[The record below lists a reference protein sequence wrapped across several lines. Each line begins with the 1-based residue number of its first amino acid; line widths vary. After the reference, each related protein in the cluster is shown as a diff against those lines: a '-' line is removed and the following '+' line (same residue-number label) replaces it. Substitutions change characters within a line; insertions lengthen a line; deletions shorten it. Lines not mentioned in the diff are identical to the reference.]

1 MVGIILGLIVTW
13 VLWPVEFKN
22 ADVADLRS
30 SYKDDYLRMISSAYQ
45 ADGDLE
51 TAKARLN
58 KIGLADPVQ
67 AIDDLIAR
75 DKKSSA
81 YAASLDALGYLA
93 RAISAPPPSAAAGQ
107 KPGSRT
113 PQAVM
118 VVAATPTPAAATFS
132 LVEHMQLT
140 CQDVPDAA
148 YLVFVVRDANGQDL
162 PNVGIEVRWAG
173 GDDIV
178 YTGLK
183 PERGVGYADYQAAP
197 GTFSA
202 TVLNAQS
209 DQVSDLMIGDPPADC
224 RADRGATP
232 RGWKL
237 VFQQQ

>member
-1 MVGIILGLIVTW
+1 LIVTW

-22 ADVADLRS
+22 ADVADLRQ

-45 ADGDLE
+45 ADGDLQA
-51 TAKARLN
+51 AKERLSE
-58 KIGLADPVQ
+58 IRLADPVQ
-67 AIDDLIAR
+67 SINDLIAR
-75 DKKSSA
+75 DKTSPT
-81 YAASLDALGYLA
+81 YAASLDALGYLSKS
-93 RAISAPPPSAAAGQ
+93 ISAPSSGAAGQ
-107 KPGSRT
+107 TPVNLT
-113 PQAVM
+113 PQAIM
-118 VVAATPTPAAATFS
+118 IVAATPTPLAPTFS
-132 LVEHMQLT
+132 LVEHTQLS
-140 CQDVPDAA
+140 CQDEPDAA
-148 YLVFVVRDANGQDL
+148 YLIFVVRDVNGQDL

-202 TVLNAQS
+202 TIVNAQG
-209 DQVSDLMIGDPPADC
+209 DEVSDLVIGDPPVDC
-224 RADRGATP
+224 RTDRGATP